1 MPAEHNN
8 RIEAIDV
15 AKGIGMLFVIFAHIN
30 YTKAPLTVI
39 YSFHMPL
46 YFILSGMM
54 FDRSRYSG
62 FSQFIKRRFFSLIVP
77 YLIFQF
83 ISLAFFFLS
92 EIVFSG
98 SSPEIA
104 DQGITYITQVFIS
117 QGSANMFN
125 RPMWFVLCLFAV
137 EIIYYLISSLNKIA
151 VAVICAVA
159 TVAGWLLESDI
170 MPFNSSVLPWSLD
183 SALFS
188 MGFYALGNI
197 FAQSVKSTITKVSQ
211 SKYKAII
218 CILIF
223 LCSTAVLIPLALL
236 NGKISIGS
244 KDLNNGFLLYLTGI
258 AGTIFIISLSILL
271 QKARIFQFMG
281 QTSFYIMGIH
291 YLLRM
296 VISKVYVI
304 LGIPAYNSESLTEC
318 IVPFITITVLS
329 LFFALLY
336 RKADKII
343 RRKLSKRR
351 TA

>member
-1 MPAEHNN
+1 MISGQNR

-54 FDRSRYSG
+54 FDRNRYSSFG
-62 FSQFIKRRFFSLIVP
+62 QFIKRRFFSLIVP
-77 YLIFQF
+77 YFIFQF

-98 SSPEIA
+98 FSPELTS
-104 DQGITYITQVFIS
+104 QGIVYITQVFIS

-137 EIIYYLISSLNKIA
+137 EIIYYFISSLKKPA
-151 VAVICAVA
+151 VAVICTAT

-170 MPFNSSVLPWSLD
+170 LPFDSSILPWSLD
-183 SALFS
+183 SALFTI
-188 MGFYALGNI
+188 GFYAIGNI
-197 FAQSVKSTITKVSQ
+197 LAEPVKSTISKISQ

-218 CILIF
+218 CISSVL
-223 LCSTAVLIPLALL
+223 LCTAVLIPVALL

-244 KDLNNGFLLYLTGI
+244 KELNNGFLLYLTGI
-258 AGTIFIISLSILL
+258 TGTTAILSLSILL

-281 QTSFYIMGIH
+281 RTSFYIMGIH

-304 LGIPAYNSESLTEC
+304 LGIPAYNSESLSEC
-318 IVPFITITVLS
+318 ILPFVTISVLS
-329 LFFALLY
+329 LIFALIY
-336 RKADKII
+336 NKVDKIA
-343 RRKLSKRR
+343 RRKLSKIKN
-351 TA
+351 A